1 MEEALDTKQS
11 PAEQD
16 RRISEAFERE
26 QPRLRSFIRK
36 RVADSRDAEDILQE
50 VFTELVE
57 AYRMFQTIDQA
68 GAWLFRV
75 ARNRIV
81 DLFRKKKP
89 VPFSEL
95 ASQLDEEGEEMSV
108 EDLLPSPEA
117 GPEAAFAR
125 LMLVE
130 ELEEAL
136 DELPTEQR
144 ETFVAH
150 EIEGISFKEL
160 AERTGVGVNT
170 LLTRKRLAVLYLR
183 ERLKDMYDELSKL
196 QPPKPAAVVTKQ
208 SGRSKEFADW
218 IQGMVRRGAAP
229 KELRHE

>member
-1 MEEALDTKQS
+1 MEEALVMEQQT
-11 PAEQD
+11 AEQD
-16 RRISEAFERE
+16 RRIAETFERE
-26 QPRLRSFIRK
+26 QPRLRSFIRR

-75 ARNRIV
+75 ARNRII
-81 DLFRKKKP
+81 DLFRKKKT
-89 VPFSEL
+89 VPLSDL
-95 ASQLDEEGEEMSV
+95 APQLNDEGEEMSV
-108 EDLLPSPEA
+108 EELLPSPDA
-117 GPEAAFAR
+117 GPEAVFAR

-130 ELEEAL
+130 ELENAL
-136 DELPTEQR
+136 DELPNEQR
-144 ETFVAH
+144 EAFVAH
-150 EIEGISFKEL
+150 EIEGVSFKEL

-196 QPPKPAAVVTKQ
+196 QPAKKPAVVTKQ
-208 SGRSKEFADW
+208 PGRSKEFADW
-218 IQGMVRRGAAP
+218 IQAMVRRGAAP

>member
-26 QPRLRSFIRK
+26 QPRLRSFIRR

-196 QPPKPAAVVTKQ
+196 QPAKLLPTEKKRP
-208 SGRSKEFADW
+208 GRSREFKYWVHAV
-218 IQGMVRRGAAP
+218 VRRGTAA
-229 KELRHE
+229 KELNHE

>member
-36 RVADSRDAEDILQE
+36 RVADSRDAEDILQD

-81 DLFRKKKP
+81 DLFRKKKT
-89 VPFSEL
+89 VPLSDL
-95 ASQLDEEGEEMSV
+95 APQLDEEGEEMSV

-136 DELPTEQR
+136 DELPSEQR
-144 ETFVAH
+144 EAFVAH

-196 QPPKPAAVVTKQ
+196 QPPKPAAVEEKRR
-208 SGRSKEFADW
+208 GRPKEFTDW
-218 IQGMVRRGAAP
+218 IQSVVRRGAAP

>member
-1 MEEALDTKQS
+1 MAGALAMEQQTS
-11 PAEQD
+11 AEQD
-16 RRISEAFERE
+16 RRISETFVRE
-26 QPRLRSFIRK
+26 QPRLRSFIRR

-68 GAWLFRV
+68 GAWLVRV

-81 DLFRKKKP
+81 DLFRQKKP

-95 ASQLDEEGEEMSV
+95 APQVNEEGEEMTI
-108 EDLLPSPEA
+108 EELLPSPAA

-136 DELPTEQR
+136 DELPDEQR
-144 ETFVAH
+144 EAFVAH
-150 EIEGISFKEL
+150 EIEGLSFKEL
-160 AERTGVGVNT
+160 SARTGVGVNT
-170 LLTRKRLAVLYLR
+170 LLTRKRLAVLFLR
-183 ERLKDMYDELSKL
+183 DRLKDIYEEFAKFQQVK
-196 QPPKPAAVVTKQ
+196 QPVTAPKPP
-208 SGRSKEFADW
+208 GRSREFKD
-218 IQGMVRRGAAP
+218 
-229 KELRHE
+229 

>member
-1 MEEALDTKQS
+1 MEQQT
-11 PAEQD
+11 AEQD
-16 RRISEAFERE
+16 RRIAETFERE
-26 QPRLRSFIRK
+26 QPRLRSFIRR

-50 VFTELVE
+50 VFTEMVE
-57 AYRMFQTIDQA
+57 AYRMFQSIDQA

-89 VPFSEL
+89 VPLCDL
-95 ASQLDEEGEEMSV
+95 APQLDEEGEEMSV
-108 EDLLPSPEA
+108 EDLLPSSEA

-136 DELPTEQR
+136 DELPEEQR
-144 ETFVAH
+144 EAFVAH

-160 AERTGVGVNT
+160 SARTGVGVNT

-183 ERLKDMYDELSKL
+183 ERLREMYDELAKL
-196 QPPKPAAVVTKQ
+196 QPPKQPAPAPKAK
-208 SGRSKEFADW
+208 GLSKEFKDW
-218 IQGMVRRGAAP
+218 VHAIVSRGSG
-229 KELRHE
+229 

>member
-1 MEEALDTKQS
+1 MEEALDTTQT

-26 QPRLRSFIRK
+26 QPRLRSFIRR

-57 AYRMFQTIDQA
+57 AYRLFQNIDQA

-89 VPFSEL
+89 VPLSDL
-95 ASQLDEEGEEMSV
+95 APQLNDEGEEMSV
-108 EDLLPSPEA
+108 EELLPSPDA

-136 DELPTEQR
+136 DELPAEQR
-144 ETFVAH
+144 EAFVAH
-150 EIEGISFKEL
+150 EIEGVRFKEL

-196 QPPKPAAVVTKQ
+196 QPARKPVASEKTPGRSREFSEWVKAVV
-208 SGRSKEFADW
+208 SGGS
-218 IQGMVRRGAAP
+218 AP

>member
-1 MEEALDTKQS
+1 MEEALDTKQT

-26 QPRLRSFIRK
+26 QPRLRSFLRK

-75 ARNRIV
+75 ALNRIG
-81 DLFRKKKP
+81 DLLRKKKP

-125 LMLVE
+125 LMLVD

-150 EIEGISFKEL
+150 EIEGISFKDL
-160 AERTGVGVNT
+160 AERTGMGVNT
-170 LLTRKRLAVLYLR
+170 LLTRKRLAILYLR

-196 QPPKPAAVVTKQ
+196 QPPKPAAGVTKQ
-208 SGRSKEFADW
+208 PGRSKEFADW
-218 IQGMVRRGAAP
+218 IQAMVRRGAAP

>member
-1 MEEALDTKQS
+1 MAEALGMEQQT

-16 RRISEAFERE
+16 RRIAETFERE
-26 QPRLRSFIRK
+26 QPRLRSFIRR

-68 GAWLFRV
+68 SAWLFRV

-89 VPFSEL
+89 VPLSDL
-95 ASQLDEEGEEMSV
+95 APQLNDEGEEMSV
-108 EDLLPSPEA
+108 EDLLPSPDA

-136 DELPTEQR
+136 DELPGEQR
-144 ETFVAH
+144 EAFVAH
-150 EIEGISFKEL
+150 EIEGVSFKEL

-196 QPPKPAAVVTKQ
+196 QPAQKPEAKLP
-208 SGRSKEFADW
+208 GRSKEFKDW
-218 IQGMVRRGAAP
+218 VQGVVRRATTA
-229 KELRHE
+229 KELNHE

>member
-108 EDLLPSPEA
+108 EDLLPSLEA

-130 ELEEAL
+130 ELEEAI
-136 DELPTEQR
+136 DELPNEQR
-144 ETFVAH
+144 EAFVAH

-160 AERTGVGVNT
+160 AARTGVGVNT

-183 ERLKDMYDELSKL
+183 ERLKDMYQELSKL
-196 QPPKPAAVVTKQ
+196 QPPKLAAVVEKRP
-208 SGRSKEFADW
+208 GRSKEFTDW
-218 IQGMVRRGAAP
+218 IRAVVHRGAAP
-229 KELRHE
+229 K

>member
-1 MEEALDTKQS
+1 MEEALAMEQQT
-11 PAEQD
+11 AEQD
-16 RRISEAFERE
+16 RRIAETFERE
-26 QPRLRSFIRK
+26 QPRLRSFIRR

-57 AYRMFQTIDQA
+57 AYRMFQSIDQA

-89 VPFSEL
+89 VPLCDL
-95 ASQLDEEGEEMSV
+95 APQLDEEGEEMSV
-108 EDLLPSPEA
+108 EDLLPSREA

-136 DELPTEQR
+136 DELPEEQR
-144 ETFVAH
+144 EAFVAH

-160 AERTGVGVNT
+160 SARTGVGVNT

-183 ERLKDMYDELSKL
+183 ERLREMYDELAKL
-196 QPPKPAAVVTKQ
+196 QPPKRLAPAPKAKGV
-208 SGRSKEFADW
+208 SKEFKDW
-218 IQGMVRRGAAP
+218 VHAIVSRGSGS

>member
-1 MEEALDTKQS
+1 MAEALGMEQQT

-16 RRISEAFERE
+16 RRIAETFERE
-26 QPRLRSFIRK
+26 QPRLRSFIRR
-36 RVADSRDAEDILQE
+36 RVADSRDADDILQE

-81 DLFRKKKP
+81 DLFRKKRP
-89 VPFSEL
+89 VPLSDL
-95 ASQLDEEGEEMSV
+95 APQLNDEGEEMSV
-108 EDLLPSPEA
+108 EDLLPSPDA

-136 DELPTEQR
+136 DELPSEQR
-144 ETFVAH
+144 EAFVAH
-150 EIEGISFKEL
+150 EIEGVSFKEL

-196 QPPKPAAVVTKQ
+196 QPAQKLEAKRP
-208 SGRSKEFADW
+208 GRSKEFKDW
-218 IQGMVRRGAAP
+218 VQAVVRRATTA
-229 KELRHE
+229 KELNHE

>member
-1 MEEALDTKQS
+1 MEEALDTKQT

-81 DLFRKKKP
+81 DLFRKKKS
-89 VPFSEL
+89 VPFSDL
-95 ASQLDEEGEEMSV
+95 APQLNDEGEEMSV
-108 EDLLPSPEA
+108 EDLLPSPDA

-130 ELEEAL
+130 ELEDAL

-144 ETFVAH
+144 EAFVAH

-196 QPPKPAAVVTKQ
+196 QPPKTAAVVKKQ
-208 SGRSKEFADW
+208 PGRSKEFADW
-218 IQGMVRRGAAP
+218 IQAMVRR
-229 KELRHE
+229 

>member
-1 MEEALDTKQS
+1 MEEALGMEQQT
-11 PAEQD
+11 AEQD
-16 RRISEAFERE
+16 RRIAETFERE
-26 QPRLRSFIRK
+26 QPRLRTFIRR

-89 VPFSEL
+89 VPLSDL
-95 ASQLDEEGEEMSV
+95 APQLDEEGEEMSV
-108 EDLLPSPEA
+108 EDFLPSPEA

-136 DELPTEQR
+136 DELPEEQR
-144 ETFVAH
+144 LAFVAH

-160 AERTGVGVNT
+160 SAQTGVGVNT

-183 ERLKDMYDELSKL
+183 ERLREMYDELAKL
-196 QPPKPAAVVTKQ
+196 QPAKTSSYRAEAQRNIK
-208 SGRSKEFADW
+208 R
-218 IQGMVRRGAAP
+218 IQGLGP
-229 KELRHE
+229 RHG

>member
-1 MEEALDTKQS
+1 MEEALAMEQQT
-11 PAEQD
+11 AEQD
-16 RRISEAFERE
+16 RRIAETFERE
-26 QPRLRSFIRK
+26 QPRLRSFIRG

-89 VPFSEL
+89 VPL
-95 ASQLDEEGEEMSV
+95 RDLTPQLDEQGVEMSL
-108 EDLLPSPEA
+108 EELLPSPDA

-125 LMLVE
+125 LMLIE

-136 DELPTEQR
+136 DELPEEQR
-144 ETFVAH
+144 EAFVAH
-150 EIEGISFKEL
+150 EIEGVSFKEL
-160 AERTGVGVNT
+160 SAQTGVGVNT

-183 ERLKDMYDELSKL
+183 ERLREMYDELAKL
-196 QPPKPAAVVTKQ
+196 QPAKQRVPAPKHK
-208 SGRSKEFADW
+208 GISKEFKDW
-218 IQGMVRRGAAP
+218 I
-229 KELRHE
+229 H

>member
-89 VPFSEL
+89 VPLSDL
-95 ASQLDEEGEEMSV
+95 APQLNDEGEEMSV
-108 EDLLPSPEA
+108 EDLLPSPDA

-136 DELPTEQR
+136 DELPGEQR
-144 ETFVAH
+144 EAVVAH
-150 EIEGISFKEL
+150 EIGGISFKEL

-183 ERLKDMYDELSKL
+183 ERLKDMYDELLKL
-196 QPPKPAAVVTKQ
+196 QPAKKSVGAEKTP
-208 SGRSKEFADW
+208 GRSKEFSEW
-218 IQGMVRRGAAP
+218 
-229 KELRHE
+229 

>member
-1 MEEALDTKQS
+1 MEEALAMEQQT
-11 PAEQD
+11 AEQD
-16 RRISEAFERE
+16 RRITETFERE
-26 QPRLRSFIRK
+26 QPRLRSFIRR

-57 AYRMFQTIDQA
+57 AYRMFQSIDQA

-89 VPFSEL
+89 VPLSDL
-95 ASQLDEEGEEMSV
+95 APQLDEEGEEMSV

-136 DELPTEQR
+136 DELPERQR
-144 ETFVAH
+144 EAFVAH

-160 AERTGVGVNT
+160 SARTGVGVNT

-183 ERLKDMYDELSKL
+183 ERLQEMYDELAKL
-196 QPPKPAAVVTKQ
+196 QPAKQPLPPTKAK
-208 SGRSKEFADW
+208 GISKEFKDW
-218 IQGMVRRGAAP
+218 VRAIVSRRETP

>member
-81 DLFRKKKP
+81 DLFRKKKT
-89 VPFSEL
+89 VPLSDL
-95 ASQLDEEGEEMSV
+95 APQQDEEGEEMSV

-136 DELPTEQR
+136 DELPNEQR
-144 ETFVAH
+144 EAFVAH
-150 EIEGISFKEL
+150 DIEGISFKEL

-196 QPPKPAAVVTKQ
+196 QPPKPAVLKKQ
-208 SGRSKEFADW
+208 LGRSKEFTDW
-218 IQGMVRRGAAP
+218 IQAIVRRGASP

>member
-1 MEEALDTKQS
+1 MEEALDTKPT

-16 RRISEAFERE
+16 RRIAETFARE
-26 QPRLRSFIRK
+26 QPRLRSFIRR

-89 VPFSEL
+89 VPLSNL
-95 ASQLDEEGEEMSV
+95 APQLNDEGEEMSV
-108 EDLLPSPEA
+108 EELLPSPDA

-125 LMLVE
+125 VMLVE

-136 DELPTEQR
+136 NELPDEQR
-144 ETFVAH
+144 EAFVAH
-150 EIEGISFKEL
+150 EIEGVSFKEL

-196 QPPKPAAVVTKQ
+196 QPAHKPVVAANQ
-208 SGRSKEFADW
+208 PGRSKEFTEW
-218 IQGMVRRGAAP
+218 VRAVVSRGTAS

>member
-26 QPRLRSFIRK
+26 QPRLRSFIRR

-160 AERTGVGVNT
+160 ADWDGSQHAAHAQTARGLVSA
-170 LLTRKRLAVLYLR
+170 RKVKRHLPGISEV
-183 ERLKDMYDELSKL
+183 
-196 QPPKPAAVVTKQ
+196 AAAKTYC
-208 SGRSKEFADW
+208 SDGA
-218 IQGMVRRGAAP
+218 AAP
-229 KELRHE
+229 KVKGIHRLDPGSHASRSCPEGVKT

>member
-1 MEEALDTKQS
+1 MEHQT
-11 PAEQD
+11 AEQD
-16 RRISEAFERE
+16 RRIAETFERE
-26 QPRLRSFIRK
+26 QPRLRSFIRR

-57 AYRMFQTIDQA
+57 AYRMFQGIDQA

-89 VPFSEL
+89 VPLSDL
-95 ASQLDEEGEEMSV
+95 APQLDEEGEEMSV

-136 DELPTEQR
+136 DELPEEQR
-144 ETFVAH
+144 EAFVAH

-160 AERTGVGVNT
+160 SARTGVGVNT

-183 ERLKDMYDELSKL
+183 ERLREMYDELAKL
-196 QPPKPAAVVTKQ
+196 QPTKQ
-208 SGRSKEFADW
+208 AVPAPKVKGLSKEFKYWVHA
-218 IQGMVRRGAAP
+218 IVSRGSGS

>member
-1 MEEALDTKQS
+1 MEEALDTKPT

-16 RRISEAFERE
+16 RRIAETFARE
-26 QPRLRSFIRK
+26 QPRLRSFIRR
-36 RVADSRDAEDILQE
+36 RVADSRDADDILQE

-57 AYRMFQTIDQA
+57 AYRMFQSIDQA

-89 VPFSEL
+89 LALSEL
-95 ASQLDEEGEEMSV
+95 APQLNDEGEEMSV
-108 EDLLPSPEA
+108 EDLLPSPDA

-136 DELPTEQR
+136 DELPQEQR
-144 ETFVAH
+144 EAFVAH

-183 ERLKDMYDELSKL
+183 ERLKDMYEELSKL
-196 QPPKPAAVVTKQ
+196 QPPKPAAAVDKRP
-208 SGRSKEFADW
+208 GRSKEFKEWVQA
-218 IQGMVRRGAAP
+218 VVHRGSASR
-229 KELRHE
+229 ELRHE

>member
-95 ASQLDEEGEEMSV
+95 ASQLDEEGEEMSL

-136 DELPTEQR
+136 DELPDEQR
-144 ETFVAH
+144 EAFVAH
-150 EIEGISFKEL
+150 EIEGLSFKDL

-183 ERLKDMYDELSKL
+183 GRLKDMYDELSKL

-229 KELRHE
+229 K

>member
-1 MEEALDTKQS
+1 MEEALGMEQQT
-11 PAEQD
+11 AEQD
-16 RRISEAFERE
+16 RRIAETFARE
-26 QPRLRSFIRK
+26 QPRLRSFIRR

-50 VFTELVE
+50 VFTEVVE
-57 AYRMFQTIDQA
+57 AYRMFQSIDQA

-89 VPFSEL
+89 VQLSDL
-95 ASQLDEEGEEMSV
+95 APQLNDEGEEMTV
-108 EDLLPSPEA
+108 EELLPSPDA

-136 DELPTEQR
+136 DELPNEQR
-144 ETFVAH
+144 EAFVSH
-150 EIEGISFKEL
+150 EIEGFSFKEL
-160 AERTGVGVNT
+160 SEQTGVGVNT

-183 ERLKDMYDELSKL
+183 ERLKEMYDELSKL
-196 QPPKPAAVVTKQ
+196 QPAKPLPTEKKRP
-208 SGRSKEFADW
+208 GRSREFKDW
-218 IQGMVRRGAAP
+218 IHAVTRRGATA
-229 KELRHE
+229 KELNHE

>member
-150 EIEGISFKEL
+150 ETEGISFKEL
-160 AERTGVGVNT
+160 AERTGMGVNT

-183 ERLKDMYDELSKL
+183 ERLKDIYQELAKL
-196 QPPKPAAVVTKQ
+196 QPPKPTVVMEQ
-208 SGRSKEFADW
+208 RPRRSKEFTDW
-218 IQGMVRRGAAP
+218 IQAVMHRGAAP

>member
-1 MEEALDTKQS
+1 MEEALDTKPT

-16 RRISEAFERE
+16 RRIAETFARE
-26 QPRLRSFIRK
+26 QPRLRSFIRR

-57 AYRMFQTIDQA
+57 AYRMFQSIDQA

-89 VPFSEL
+89 VPLSDL
-95 ASQLDEEGEEMSV
+95 APQLNDEGEEMSV
-108 EDLLPSPEA
+108 EELLPSPDA

-136 DELPTEQR
+136 DELPNEQR
-144 ETFVAH
+144 EAFVAH
-150 EIEGISFKEL
+150 EIEGLSFKEL
-160 AERTGVGVNT
+160 AERTGIGVNT

-196 QPPKPAAVVTKQ
+196 QPAHKAVVAAKQ
-208 SGRSKEFADW
+208 PARSKEFSDW
-218 IQGMVRRGAAP
+218 IQAVVRRGSAS
-229 KELRHE
+229 KE

>member
-1 MEEALDTKQS
+1 MEEALDREQT

-16 RRISEAFERE
+16 RRISDAFERE
-26 QPRLRSFIRK
+26 QPRLRNFIRR
-36 RVADSRDAEDILQE
+36 RVSDSSDAEDILQE

-81 DLFRKKKP
+81 DLFRKKKT
-89 VPFSEL
+89 VPFSDL
-95 ASQLDEEGEEMSV
+95 APQLDEEGEEMSV

-136 DELPTEQR
+136 DELPQEQR
-144 ETFVAH
+144 EAFVAH

-183 ERLKDMYDELSKL
+183 ERLKDMYEELSKL
-196 QPPKPAAVVTKQ
+196 QP
-208 SGRSKEFADW
+208 SKSATVEEKRP
-218 IQGMVRRGAAP
+218 G
-229 KELRHE
+229 

>member
-1 MEEALDTKQS
+1 MEEALGMEQQT
-11 PAEQD
+11 AEQD
-16 RRISEAFERE
+16 RRIAETFERE
-26 QPRLRSFIRK
+26 QPRLRSFIRR

-57 AYRMFQTIDQA
+57 AYRMFQSIDQA

-89 VPFSEL
+89 VPLSDL
-95 ASQLDEEGEEMSV
+95 APQLDEEGEEMSV

-136 DELPTEQR
+136 DELPEEQR
-144 ETFVAH
+144 EAFVAH

-160 AERTGVGVNT
+160 SARTGVGVNT

-183 ERLKDMYDELSKL
+183 ERLREMYDELAKL
-196 QPPKPAAVVTKQ
+196 QSPKPPAPAKPA
-208 SGRSKEFADW
+208 GRSKEFKEWVLAVC
-218 IQGMVRRGAAP
+218 GRETTA

>member
-1 MEEALDTKQS
+1 MEEALETRPT

-16 RRISEAFERE
+16 RRIAETYERE
-26 QPRLRSFIRK
+26 QPRLRSFIRR

-57 AYRMFQTIDQA
+57 AYRMFQSIDQA

-75 ARNRIV
+75 ARNRII
-81 DLFRKKKP
+81 DLFRKKKA
-89 VPFSEL
+89 VPLSDL
-95 ASQLDEEGEEMSV
+95 APQINDEGEEMSV

-136 DELPTEQR
+136 DELPAEQR
-144 ETFVAH
+144 EAFVAH
-150 EIEGISFKEL
+150 EIEGLSFKEL
-160 AERTGVGVNT
+160 ADRTGVGVNT

-183 ERLKDMYDELSKL
+183 ERLKDMYEELSKL
-196 QPPKPAAVVTKQ
+196 QPPQPAAQKRAP
-208 SGRSKEFADW
+208 RSKEFTDW
-218 IQGMVRRGAAP
+218 IQAIVRRGAVP
-229 KELRHE
+229 KELRNE